1 MSSRAMPLATRLPR
15 NGRREDGLSVATSGE
30 RAGNVSPRARASSAA
45 CLRSSLLRGPRSRP
59 PMAVPKSGSSSP
71 VRVSSTSRSM
81 VRSPSK
87 ASLP

>member
-1 MSSRAMPLATRLPR
+1 MAMPLATRLPR
-15 NGRREDGLSVATSGE
+15 KGGLKVGLSVATSGE
-30 RAGNVSPRARASSAA
+30 RAGRVSPRSRASAAA

-59 PMAVPKSGSSSP
+59 PMAVPNSGSSSP
-71 VRVSSTSRSM
+71 DLVSSTSRSM